1 MMNRTNWILLTFVL
15 LTPTLGQAQIL
26 GQPPSEA
33 CKPGDFAVIG
43 YPDEFGPKSSP
54 NFDVLIDERFRGNF
68 LTQNRTWFN
77 EIVASVNKWNGI
89 SEATWNFRIAG
100 VTPDDP
106 SAVDGKLTIA
116 ACGFEFG
123 CPSTRPP
130 SPPGGP
136 GGGVIDFRASTLAVT
151 LISQDATLQK
161 GIKDSDIFFNPA
173 IPYGVDQNSGEID
186 FETVLMHELGHSLG
200 LDHNDNCVVGRTVM
214 ESVVDLQE
222 LRRDLASSELEGVR
236 FLYPTGDS
244 ASIRIWDRDKSVHF
258 DAAVNGFAPFGQ
270 EVHIYGHQGQPY
282 SATTS
287 AAWVS
292 VDPPTGLFDPQ
303 QHIEILV
310 DQSDMPV
317 GEYTATVSVASEGMP
332 GPPATIEVT
341 MSVVQEITEEDFPLL
356 TSAGTVN
363 GANWRSGDFAPG
375 GLISLFGENFSTTTA
390 SASGYPLPETLAGV
404 RVILNGAP
412 APLTFVSP
420 TQINAVIP
428 ADAWLGRGGV
438 IIQNGL
444 GQNRQI
450 PFTITE
456 TAPELFIW
464 DSGDVIA
471 FNEDGTMNGAANPAA
486 AGSVITV
493 YLTGVGP
500 VDPPVPTGRPAGTQ
514 PLSVSTSE
522 FSAEIGDVPAVVE
535 WLGMAPGFSGLGQ
548 ANIRIPE
555 GLTGRLT
562 IKLFINGEWS
572 NSNVTVQ

>member
-1 MMNRTNWILLTFVL
+1 MNRTNWILLTLVL
-15 LTPTLGQAQIL
+15 LTPSLSQAQIL
-26 GQPPSEA
+26 GQPPSQA
-33 CKPGDFAVIG
+33 CKPGEFAVIG
-43 YPDEFGPKSSP
+43 YPDEFGPKSTPS
-54 NFDVLIDERFRGNF
+54 FDVLIDERFRGNF
-68 LTQNRTWFN
+68 LTQNRTWIN
-77 EIVASVNKWNGI
+77 EIVASVNKWNDI
-89 SEATWNFRIAG
+89 SDTNWKFRIAG
-100 VTPDDP
+100 MTSETP

-116 ACGFEFG
+116 ACGTEFG
-123 CPSTRPP
+123 CPTTRPP

-151 LISQDATLQK
+151 LISQDETLQK

-173 IPYGVDQNSGEID
+173 IPYGVNPTSGEID

-222 LRRDLASSELEGVR
+222 LRRNLASSEMEGVR
-236 FLYPTGDS
+236 FLYPTGDK
-244 ASIRIWDRDKSVHF
+244 ASIRVWDRDKNVHF
-258 DAAVNGFAPFGQ
+258 DAAVNRFAPFGQ
-270 EVHIYGHQGQPY
+270 EVDIYGHQGQPF
-282 SATTS
+282 SATAS

-292 VDPPTGLFDPQ
+292 VDPPTGLFDSQ

-310 DQSDMPV
+310 DQSGLPV
-317 GEYTATVSVASEGMP
+317 GEYTATVSVASAGMP
-332 GPPATIEVT
+332 GPAATIKVT
-341 MSVVQEITEEDFPLL
+341 MSVVPEITEADFPQL

-375 GLISLFGENFSTTTA
+375 SLITLFGKNFSTETA
-390 SASGYPLPETLAGV
+390 SAAGFPLPTTLAGV

-412 APLTFVSP
+412 APLMYVSP
-420 TQINAVIP
+420 TQINAVVA

-444 GQNRQI
+444 GQNRQVPI
-450 PFTITE
+450 TVTE

-500 VDPPVPTGRPAGTQ
+500 VDPPVPTGSPAGLQ
-514 PLSVSTSE
+514 PLSVSTADY
-522 FSAEIGDVPAVVE
+522 SAEVGGAPAEVE
-535 WLGMAPGFSGLGQ
+535 WLGMAPGYSGLGQ

-555 GLTGRLT
+555 GLTGRMS

>member
-1 MMNRTNWILLTFVL
+1 MNRTNWILLTLVL
-15 LTPTLGQAQIL
+15 LTPSLSQAQIL
-26 GQPPSEA
+26 GQPPSQA
-33 CKPGDFAVIG
+33 CKPGEFAVIG
-43 YPDEFGPKSSP
+43 YPDEFGPKSTPS
-54 NFDVLIDERFRGNF
+54 FDVLIDERFRGNF
-68 LTQNRTWFN
+68 LTQNRTWIN
-77 EIVASVNKWNGI
+77 EIVASVNKWNDI
-89 SEATWNFRIAG
+89 SDTNWKFRIAG
-100 VTPDDP
+100 MTSETP

-116 ACGFEFG
+116 ACGTEFG
-123 CPSTRPP
+123 CPTTRPP

-151 LISQDATLQK
+151 LISQDETLQK

-173 IPYGVDQNSGEID
+173 IPYGVNPTSGEID

-222 LRRDLASSELEGVR
+222 LRRNLASSEMEGVR
-236 FLYPTGDS
+236 FLYPTGDK
-244 ASIRIWDRDKSVHF
+244 ASIRVWDRDKNVHF
-258 DAAVNGFAPFGQ
+258 DAAVNRYAPFGQ
-270 EVHIYGHQGQPY
+270 EVDIYGHQGQPF
-282 SATTS
+282 SATAS

-292 VDPPTGLFDPQ
+292 VDPPTGLFDSQ

-310 DQSDMPV
+310 DQSGLPV
-317 GEYTATVSVASEGMP
+317 GEYTATVSVASAGMP
-332 GPPATIEVT
+332 GPAATIKVT
-341 MSVVQEITEEDFPLL
+341 MSVVPEITEADFPQL

-375 GLISLFGENFSTTTA
+375 SLITLFGKNFSTETA
-390 SASGYPLPETLAGV
+390 SAAGFPLPTTLAGV

-412 APLTFVSP
+412 APLMYVSP
-420 TQINAVIP
+420 TQINAVVA

-444 GQNRQI
+444 GQNRQVPI
-450 PFTITE
+450 TVTE

-500 VDPPVPTGRPAGTQ
+500 VDPPVPTGSPAGLQ
-514 PLSVSTSE
+514 PLSVSTADY
-522 FSAEIGDVPAVVE
+522 SAEVGGAPAEVE
-535 WLGMAPGFSGLGQ
+535 WLGMAPGYSGLGQ

-555 GLTGRLT
+555 GLTGRMS